1 MAQKKSLARQIWDA
15 RWLYL
20 LILPGVLYFVVWHYM
35 PMEGIL
41 LAFKKYNARLGFW
54 GSEWVGLKNFKRIF
68 ITPAA
73 IKAILNTLRVSLS
86 RLVIEFPAPIIL
98 ALLLNEVV
106 GKRFKK
112 VLQTVYTFPH
122 FLSWV
127 VVSIIVS
134 NFLSNAG
141 FFNSLLRELGFE
153 SVNFL
158 AGKALFRP
166 LIYFTS
172 IWKEVGWSSII
183 YMAAIANVDP
193 ALYEAAELD
202 GAGRLQQAW
211 HITVSGTEY
220 PSSMMWCFMSIVS
233 DDFGFMSPAANQDH
247 RARLI
252 EIYDT
257 LEGATYVPY
266 SYEYNFHSSELK
278 GRYSVDIRSKITEL
292 VVGDTDIAT
301 GWDAFLTEYE
311 KMVDPLVEELNTTY
325 CAN

>member
-1 MAQKKSLARQIWDA
+1 MRRLNGPKKSLARQIWDA

-41 LAFKKYNARLGFW
+41 LAFKKYNARLGIW

-73 IKAILNTLRVSLS
+73 IKAILNTLRISLS

-158 AGKALFRP
+158 ADKALFRP

-211 HITVSGTEY
+211 HITVSSIRDTIVLMFIMSVGG
-220 PSSMMWCFMSIVS
+220 MMNAGFDQIFNMSNDVVKEAGQII
-233 DDFGFMSPAANQDH
+233 D
-247 RARLI
+247 
-252 EIYDT
+252 
-257 LEGATYVPY
+257 TYVY
-266 SYEYNFHSSELK
+266 
-278 GRYSVDIRSKITEL
+278 DITFLSAPNYGFSTAVEVFKAVINLILMLLANKVSKK
-292 VVGDTDIAT
+292 AT
-301 GWDAFLTEYE
+301 GNALF
-311 KMVDPLVEELNTTY
+311 N
-325 CAN
+325 

>member
-1 MAQKKSLARQIWDA
+1 MRALNGPKKSLARQIWDA

-41 LAFKKYNARLGFW
+41 LAFKKYNARLGIW

-158 AGKALFRP
+158 ADKALFRP

-211 HITVSGTEY
+211 HITVSSIRDTIVLMFIMSVGG
-220 PSSMMWCFMSIVS
+220 MMNAGFDQIFNMSNDVVKEAGQII
-233 DDFGFMSPAANQDH
+233 D
-247 RARLI
+247 
-252 EIYDT
+252 
-257 LEGATYVPY
+257 TYVY
-266 SYEYNFHSSELK
+266 
-278 GRYSVDIRSKITEL
+278 DITFLSAPNYGFSTAVEVFKAVINLILMLLANKVSKK
-292 VVGDTDIAT
+292 AT
-301 GWDAFLTEYE
+301 GNALF
-311 KMVDPLVEELNTTY
+311 N
-325 CAN
+325 

>member
-1 MAQKKSLARQIWDA
+1 MRTLYGPKKSLARQIWDA

-41 LAFKKYNARLGFW
+41 LAFKKYNARLGIW

-127 VVSIIVS
+127 IVSIIVS

-158 AGKALFRP
+158 ADKALFRP

-211 HITVSGTEY
+211 HITVSSIRDTIVLMFIMSVGG
-220 PSSMMWCFMSIVS
+220 MMNAGFDQIFNMSNDVVKEAGQII
-233 DDFGFMSPAANQDH
+233 D
-247 RARLI
+247 
-252 EIYDT
+252 
-257 LEGATYVPY
+257 TYVY
-266 SYEYNFHSSELK
+266 
-278 GRYSVDIRSKITEL
+278 DITFLSAPNYGFSTAVEVFKAVINLILMLLANKVSKK
-292 VVGDTDIAT
+292 AT
-301 GWDAFLTEYE
+301 GNALF
-311 KMVDPLVEELNTTY
+311 N
-325 CAN
+325 

>member
-1 MAQKKSLARQIWDA
+1 MRTLNGPKKSLARQIWDA

-41 LAFKKYNARLGFW
+41 LAFKKYNARLGIW

-158 AGKALFRP
+158 ADKALFRP

-183 YMAAIANVDP
+183 YMAAISNVDP

-211 HITVSGTEY
+211 HITVSSIRDTIVLMFIMSVGG
-220 PSSMMWCFMSIVS
+220 MMNAGFDQIFNMSNDVVKEAGQII
-233 DDFGFMSPAANQDH
+233 D
-247 RARLI
+247 
-252 EIYDT
+252 
-257 LEGATYVPY
+257 TYVY
-266 SYEYNFHSSELK
+266 
-278 GRYSVDIRSKITEL
+278 DITFLSAPNYGFSTAVEVFKAVINLILMLLANKVSKK
-292 VVGDTDIAT
+292 AT
-301 GWDAFLTEYE
+301 GNALF
-311 KMVDPLVEELNTTY
+311 N
-325 CAN
+325 

>member
-1 MAQKKSLARQIWDA
+1 MRRLNGPQKSLARQIWDA

-41 LAFKKYNARLGFW
+41 LAFKKYNARLGIW

-158 AGKALFRP
+158 ADKALFRP

-211 HITVSGTEY
+211 HITVSSIRDTIVLMFIMSVGG
-220 PSSMMWCFMSIVS
+220 MMNAGFDQIFNMSNDVVKEAGQII
-233 DDFGFMSPAANQDH
+233 D
-247 RARLI
+247 
-252 EIYDT
+252 
-257 LEGATYVPY
+257 TYVY
-266 SYEYNFHSSELK
+266 
-278 GRYSVDIRSKITEL
+278 DITFLSAPNYGFSTAVEVFKAVINLILMLLANKVSKK
-292 VVGDTDIAT
+292 AT
-301 GWDAFLTEYE
+301 GNALF
-311 KMVDPLVEELNTTY
+311 N
-325 CAN
+325 

>member
-1 MAQKKSLARQIWDA
+1 MRRLNGQNKSLARRIWDA

-41 LAFKKYNARLGFW
+41 LAFKKYNARLGIW

-158 AGKALFRP
+158 ADKALFRP

-183 YMAAIANVDP
+183 YMAAISNVDP

-211 HITVSGTEY
+211 HITVSSIRDTIVLMFIMSVG
-220 PSSMMWCFMSIVS
+220 SMMNAGFDQIFNMSNDVVKEAGQII
-233 DDFGFMSPAANQDH
+233 D
-247 RARLI
+247 
-252 EIYDT
+252 
-257 LEGATYVPY
+257 TYVY
-266 SYEYNFHSSELK
+266 
-278 GRYSVDIRSKITEL
+278 DITFLSAPNYGFSTAVEVFKAVINLILMLLANKVSKK
-292 VVGDTDIAT
+292 AT
-301 GWDAFLTEYE
+301 GNALF
-311 KMVDPLVEELNTTY
+311 N
-325 CAN
+325 

>member
-1 MAQKKSLARQIWDA
+1 MRTLNGPKKSLARQIWDA

-41 LAFKKYNARLGFW
+41 LAFKKYNARLGIW
-54 GSEWVGLKNFKRIF
+54 GSEWVGLKNFQRIF

-73 IKAILNTLRVSLS
+73 IKAILNTVRVSLS

-158 AGKALFRP
+158 ADKALFRP

-211 HITVSGTEY
+211 HITVSSIRDTIVLMFIMSVG
-220 PSSMMWCFMSIVS
+220 SMMNAGFDQIFNMSNDVVKEAGQII
-233 DDFGFMSPAANQDH
+233 D
-247 RARLI
+247 
-252 EIYDT
+252 
-257 LEGATYVPY
+257 TYVY
-266 SYEYNFHSSELK
+266 
-278 GRYSVDIRSKITEL
+278 DITFLSAPNYGFSTAVEVFKAVINLILMLLANKVSKK
-292 VVGDTDIAT
+292 AT
-301 GWDAFLTEYE
+301 GNALF
-311 KMVDPLVEELNTTY
+311 N
-325 CAN
+325 

>member
-1 MAQKKSLARQIWDA
+1 MRTLNGPKKSLARQIWDA

-41 LAFKKYNARLGFW
+41 LAFKKYNARLGIW

-158 AGKALFRP
+158 ADKALFRP

-183 YMAAIANVDP
+183 YMAAISNVDP

-211 HITVSGTEY
+211 HITVSSIRDTIVLMFIMSVG
-220 PSSMMWCFMSIVS
+220 SMMNAGFDQIFNMSNDVVKEAGQII
-233 DDFGFMSPAANQDH
+233 DTY
-247 RARLI
+247 
-252 EIYDT
+252 IYDIT
-257 LEGATYVPY
+257 FLSAPDYGFSTAVEVFKAVI
-266 SYEYNFHSSELK
+266 NLILMLLANK
-278 GRYSVDIRSKITEL
+278 VSKK
-292 VVGDTDIAT
+292 AT
-301 GWDAFLTEYE
+301 GNALF
-311 KMVDPLVEELNTTY
+311 N
-325 CAN
+325 

>member
-1 MAQKKSLARQIWDA
+1 MRTLNGPKKSLARQIWDA

-41 LAFKKYNARLGFW
+41 LAFKKYNARLGIW

-86 RLVIEFPAPIIL
+86 RLIIEFPAPIIL

-158 AGKALFRP
+158 ADKALFRP

-211 HITVSGTEY
+211 HITVSSIRDTIVLMFIMSVG
-220 PSSMMWCFMSIVS
+220 SMMNAGFDQIFNMSNDVVKEAGQII
-233 DDFGFMSPAANQDH
+233 DTY
-247 RARLI
+247 
-252 EIYDT
+252 IYDIT
-257 LEGATYVPY
+257 FLSAPDYGFSTAVEVFKAVI
-266 SYEYNFHSSELK
+266 NLILMLLANK
-278 GRYSVDIRSKITEL
+278 VSKK
-292 VVGDTDIAT
+292 AT
-301 GWDAFLTEYE
+301 GNALF
-311 KMVDPLVEELNTTY
+311 N
-325 CAN
+325 

>member
-1 MAQKKSLARQIWDA
+1 MKNEKLNGPKKSLARQIWDA

-41 LAFKKYNARLGFW
+41 LAFKKYNARLGIW
-54 GSEWVGLKNFKRIF
+54 GSEWVGLKNFQRIF

-158 AGKALFRP
+158 ADKALFRP

-211 HITVSGTEY
+211 HITVSSIRDTIVLMFIMSVGG
-220 PSSMMWCFMSIVS
+220 MMNAGFDQIFNMSNDVVKEAGQII
-233 DDFGFMSPAANQDH
+233 D
-247 RARLI
+247 
-252 EIYDT
+252 
-257 LEGATYVPY
+257 TYVY
-266 SYEYNFHSSELK
+266 
-278 GRYSVDIRSKITEL
+278 DITFLSAPNYGFSTAVEVFKAVINLILMLLANKVSKK
-292 VVGDTDIAT
+292 AT
-301 GWDAFLTEYE
+301 GNALF
-311 KMVDPLVEELNTTY
+311 N
-325 CAN
+325 

>member
-1 MAQKKSLARQIWDA
+1 MRTLNGPKKSLARQIWDY

-41 LAFKKYNARLGFW
+41 LAFKKYNARLGIW

-158 AGKALFRP
+158 ADKALFRP

-211 HITVSGTEY
+211 HITVSSIRDTIVLMFIMSVG
-220 PSSMMWCFMSIVS
+220 SMMNAGFDQIFNMSNDVVKEAGQII
-233 DDFGFMSPAANQDH
+233 DTY
-247 RARLI
+247 
-252 EIYDT
+252 IYDIT
-257 LEGATYVPY
+257 FLSAPDYGFSTAVEVFKAVI
-266 SYEYNFHSSELK
+266 NLILMLLANK
-278 GRYSVDIRSKITEL
+278 VSKK
-292 VVGDTDIAT
+292 AT
-301 GWDAFLTEYE
+301 GNALF
-311 KMVDPLVEELNTTY
+311 N
-325 CAN
+325 

>member
-1 MAQKKSLARQIWDA
+1 MAPKKSLARQIWDA

-41 LAFKKYNARLGFW
+41 LAFKKYNARLGIW
-54 GSEWVGLKNFKRIF
+54 GSEWVGLNNFKRIF

-141 FFNSLLRELGFE
+141 FFNSLLRELGFT

-158 AGKALFRP
+158 ADKALFRP

-211 HITVSGTEY
+211 HITVSSIRDTIVL
-220 PSSMMWCFMSIVS
+220 MFIMSVGGKMNA
-233 DDFGFMSPAANQDH
+233 GFDQIFNMSNDVVKEAGQIID
-247 RARLI
+247 
-252 EIYDT
+252 
-257 LEGATYVPY
+257 TYVY
-266 SYEYNFHSSELK
+266 
-278 GRYSVDIRSKITEL
+278 DITFLSAPNYGFSTAVEVFKAVINLILMLLANKVSKK
-292 VVGDTDIAT
+292 AT
-301 GWDAFLTEYE
+301 GNALF
-311 KMVDPLVEELNTTY
+311 N
-325 CAN
+325 

>member
-1 MAQKKSLARQIWDA
+1 MRTLNGPKKSLARQIWDA

-41 LAFKKYNARLGFW
+41 LAFKKYNARLGIW

-158 AGKALFRP
+158 ADKALFRP

-211 HITVSGTEY
+211 HITVSSIRDTIVLMFIMSVGG
-220 PSSMMWCFMSIVS
+220 MMNAGFDQIFNMSNDVVKEAGQII
-233 DDFGFMSPAANQDH
+233 D
-247 RARLI
+247 
-252 EIYDT
+252 
-257 LEGATYVPY
+257 TYVY
-266 SYEYNFHSSELK
+266 
-278 GRYSVDIRSKITEL
+278 DITFLSAPNYGFSTAVEVFKAVINLILMLLANKVSKK
-292 VVGDTDIAT
+292 AT
-301 GWDAFLTEYE
+301 GNALF
-311 KMVDPLVEELNTTY
+311 N
-325 CAN
+325 

>member
-1 MAQKKSLARQIWDA
+1 MRTLNGPKKSLARQIWDA

-41 LAFKKYNARLGFW
+41 LAFKKYNARLGIW

-73 IKAILNTLRVSLS
+73 IKAILNTLRISLS

-158 AGKALFRP
+158 ADKALFRP

-211 HITVSGTEY
+211 HITVSSIRDTIVLMFIMSVGG
-220 PSSMMWCFMSIVS
+220 MMNAGFDQIFNMSNDVVKEAGQII
-233 DDFGFMSPAANQDH
+233 D
-247 RARLI
+247 
-252 EIYDT
+252 
-257 LEGATYVPY
+257 TYVY
-266 SYEYNFHSSELK
+266 
-278 GRYSVDIRSKITEL
+278 DITFLSAPNYGFSTAVEVFKAVINLILMLLANKVSKK
-292 VVGDTDIAT
+292 AT
-301 GWDAFLTEYE
+301 GNALF
-311 KMVDPLVEELNTTY
+311 N
-325 CAN
+325 

>member
-1 MAQKKSLARQIWDA
+1 MRTLNGPKKSLARQIWDA

-41 LAFKKYNARLGFW
+41 LAFKKYNARLGIW
-54 GSEWVGLKNFKRIF
+54 GSEWVGLNNFKRIF

-158 AGKALFRP
+158 ADKALFRP

-211 HITVSGTEY
+211 HITVSSIRDTIVLMFIMSVGG
-220 PSSMMWCFMSIVS
+220 MMNAGFDQIFNMSNDVVKEAGQII
-233 DDFGFMSPAANQDH
+233 D
-247 RARLI
+247 
-252 EIYDT
+252 
-257 LEGATYVPY
+257 TYVY
-266 SYEYNFHSSELK
+266 
-278 GRYSVDIRSKITEL
+278 DITFLSAPNYGFSTAVEVFKAVINLILMLLANKVSKK
-292 VVGDTDIAT
+292 AT
-301 GWDAFLTEYE
+301 GNALF
-311 KMVDPLVEELNTTY
+311 N
-325 CAN
+325 

>member
-1 MAQKKSLARQIWDA
+1 MRTLNGPKKSLARQIWDA

-41 LAFKKYNARLGFW
+41 LAFKKYNARLGIW

-158 AGKALFRP
+158 ADKALFRP

-211 HITVSGTEY
+211 HITVSSIRDTIVLMFIMSVG
-220 PSSMMWCFMSIVS
+220 SMMNAGFDQIFNMSNDVVKEAGQII
-233 DDFGFMSPAANQDH
+233 DTY
-247 RARLI
+247 
-252 EIYDT
+252 IYDIT
-257 LEGATYVPY
+257 FLSAPDYGFSTAVEVFKAVI
-266 SYEYNFHSSELK
+266 NLILMLLANK
-278 GRYSVDIRSKITEL
+278 VSKK
-292 VVGDTDIAT
+292 AT
-301 GWDAFLTEYE
+301 GNALF
-311 KMVDPLVEELNTTY
+311 N
-325 CAN
+325 

>member
-1 MAQKKSLARQIWDA
+1 MRTLNGPKKSLARQIWDA

-41 LAFKKYNARLGFW
+41 LAFKKYNARLGIW
-54 GSEWVGLKNFKRIF
+54 GSEWVGLKNFQRIF

-158 AGKALFRP
+158 ADKALFRP

-211 HITVSGTEY
+211 HITVSSIRDTIVLMFIMSVG
-220 PSSMMWCFMSIVS
+220 SMMNAGFDQIFNMSNDVVKEAGQII
-233 DDFGFMSPAANQDH
+233 D
-247 RARLI
+247 
-252 EIYDT
+252 
-257 LEGATYVPY
+257 TYVY
-266 SYEYNFHSSELK
+266 
-278 GRYSVDIRSKITEL
+278 DITFLSAPNYGFSTAVEVFKAVINLILMLLANKVSKK
-292 VVGDTDIAT
+292 AT
-301 GWDAFLTEYE
+301 GNALF
-311 KMVDPLVEELNTTY
+311 N
-325 CAN
+325 

>member
-1 MAQKKSLARQIWDA
+1 MRTLYGPKKSLARQIWDA

-41 LAFKKYNARLGFW
+41 LAFKKYNARLGIW

-158 AGKALFRP
+158 ADKALFRP

-211 HITVSGTEY
+211 HITVSSIRDTIVLMFIMSVGG
-220 PSSMMWCFMSIVS
+220 MMNAGFDQIFNMSNDVVKEAGQII
-233 DDFGFMSPAANQDH
+233 D
-247 RARLI
+247 
-252 EIYDT
+252 
-257 LEGATYVPY
+257 TYVY
-266 SYEYNFHSSELK
+266 
-278 GRYSVDIRSKITEL
+278 DITFLSAPNYGFSTAVEVFKAVINLILMLLANKVSKK
-292 VVGDTDIAT
+292 AT
-301 GWDAFLTEYE
+301 GNALF
-311 KMVDPLVEELNTTY
+311 N
-325 CAN
+325 

>member
-1 MAQKKSLARQIWDA
+1 MRTLNGPKKSLARQIWDA

-41 LAFKKYNARLGFW
+41 LAFKKYNARLGIW
-54 GSEWVGLKNFKRIF
+54 GSEWVGLKNFQRIF

-158 AGKALFRP
+158 ADKALFRP

-211 HITVSGTEY
+211 HITVSSIRDTIVLMFIMSVGG
-220 PSSMMWCFMSIVS
+220 MMNAGFDQIFNMSNDVVKEAGQII
-233 DDFGFMSPAANQDH
+233 D
-247 RARLI
+247 
-252 EIYDT
+252 
-257 LEGATYVPY
+257 TYVY
-266 SYEYNFHSSELK
+266 
-278 GRYSVDIRSKITEL
+278 DITFLSAPNYGFSTAVEVFKAVINLILMLLANKVSKK
-292 VVGDTDIAT
+292 AT
-301 GWDAFLTEYE
+301 GNALF
-311 KMVDPLVEELNTTY
+311 N
-325 CAN
+325 

>member
-1 MAQKKSLARQIWDA
+1 MRTLNGPKKSLARQIWDD

-41 LAFKKYNARLGFW
+41 LAFKKYNARLGIW

-158 AGKALFRP
+158 ADKALFRP

-211 HITVSGTEY
+211 HITVSSIRDTIVLMFIMSVG
-220 PSSMMWCFMSIVS
+220 SMMNAGFDQIFNMSNDVVKEAGQII
-233 DDFGFMSPAANQDH
+233 DTY
-247 RARLI
+247 
-252 EIYDT
+252 IYDIT
-257 LEGATYVPY
+257 FLSAPDYGFSTAVEVFKAVI
-266 SYEYNFHSSELK
+266 NLILMLLANK
-278 GRYSVDIRSKITEL
+278 VSKK
-292 VVGDTDIAT
+292 AT
-301 GWDAFLTEYE
+301 GNALF
-311 KMVDPLVEELNTTY
+311 N
-325 CAN
+325 

>member
-1 MAQKKSLARQIWDA
+1 MRRLNGQNKSLARRIWDA

-41 LAFKKYNARLGFW
+41 LAFKKYNARLGIW

-158 AGKALFRP
+158 ADKALFRP

-211 HITVSGTEY
+211 HITVSSIRDTIVLMFIMSVGG
-220 PSSMMWCFMSIVS
+220 MMNAGFDQIFNMSNDVVKEAGQII
-233 DDFGFMSPAANQDH
+233 D
-247 RARLI
+247 
-252 EIYDT
+252 
-257 LEGATYVPY
+257 TYVY
-266 SYEYNFHSSELK
+266 
-278 GRYSVDIRSKITEL
+278 DITFLSAPNYGFSTAVEVFKAVINLILMLLANKVSKK
-292 VVGDTDIAT
+292 AT
-301 GWDAFLTEYE
+301 GNALF
-311 KMVDPLVEELNTTY
+311 N
-325 CAN
+325 

>member
-1 MAQKKSLARQIWDA
+1 MRTLNGPKKSLARQIWDA

-41 LAFKKYNARLGFW
+41 LAFKKYNARLGIW

-158 AGKALFRP
+158 ADKALFRP

-183 YMAAIANVDP
+183 YMAAISNVDP

-211 HITVSGTEY
+211 HITVSSIRATIVLMFIMSVG
-220 PSSMMWCFMSIVS
+220 SMMNAGFDQIFNMSNDVVKEAGQII
-233 DDFGFMSPAANQDH
+233 D
-247 RARLI
+247 
-252 EIYDT
+252 
-257 LEGATYVPY
+257 TYVY
-266 SYEYNFHSSELK
+266 
-278 GRYSVDIRSKITEL
+278 DITFLSAPNYGFSTAVEVFKAVINLILMLLANKVSKK
-292 VVGDTDIAT
+292 AT
-301 GWDAFLTEYE
+301 GNALF
-311 KMVDPLVEELNTTY
+311 N
-325 CAN
+325 

>member
-1 MAQKKSLARQIWDA
+1 MRTLNGPKKSLARQIWDA

-41 LAFKKYNARLGFW
+41 LAFKKYNARLGIW
-54 GSEWVGLKNFKRIF
+54 GSEWVGLNNFKRIF

-153 SVNFL
+153 SMNFL
-158 AGKALFRP
+158 ADKALFRP

-211 HITVSGTEY
+211 HITVSSIRDTIVLMFIMSVG
-220 PSSMMWCFMSIVS
+220 SMMNAGFDQIFNMSNDVVKEAGQII
-233 DDFGFMSPAANQDH
+233 D
-247 RARLI
+247 
-252 EIYDT
+252 
-257 LEGATYVPY
+257 TYVY
-266 SYEYNFHSSELK
+266 
-278 GRYSVDIRSKITEL
+278 DITFLSAPNYGFSTAVEVFKAVINLILMLLANKVSKK
-292 VVGDTDIAT
+292 AT
-301 GWDAFLTEYE
+301 GNALF
-311 KMVDPLVEELNTTY
+311 N
-325 CAN
+325 

>member
-1 MAQKKSLARQIWDA
+1 
-15 RWLYL
+15 
-20 LILPGVLYFVVWHYM
+20 
-35 PMEGIL
+35 MEGIL
-41 LAFKKYNARLGFW
+41 LAFKKYNARLGIW

-98 ALLLNEVV
+98 ALLLNAVV

-134 NFLSNAG
+134 NFLPNAG

-158 AGKALFRP
+158 ADKALFRP

-193 ALYEAAELD
+193 ALFK
-202 GAGRLQQAW
+202 
-211 HITVSGTEY
+211 T
-220 PSSMMWCFMSIVS
+220 
-233 DDFGFMSPAANQDH
+233 
-247 RARLI
+247 
-252 EIYDT
+252 
-257 LEGATYVPY
+257 
-266 SYEYNFHSSELK
+266 
-278 GRYSVDIRSKITEL
+278 
-292 VVGDTDIAT
+292 
-301 GWDAFLTEYE
+301 
-311 KMVDPLVEELNTTY
+311 
-325 CAN
+325 

>member
-1 MAQKKSLARQIWDA
+1 MRTLNGPKKSLARQIWDA

-41 LAFKKYNARLGFW
+41 LAFKKYNARLGIW

-134 NFLSNAG
+134 NFLSNTG

-158 AGKALFRP
+158 ADKALFRP

-211 HITVSGTEY
+211 HITVSSIRDTIVLMFIMSVG
-220 PSSMMWCFMSIVS
+220 SMMNAGFDQIFNMSNDVVKEAGQII
-233 DDFGFMSPAANQDH
+233 D
-247 RARLI
+247 
-252 EIYDT
+252 
-257 LEGATYVPY
+257 TYVY
-266 SYEYNFHSSELK
+266 
-278 GRYSVDIRSKITEL
+278 DITFLSAPNYGFSTAVEVFKAVINLILMLLANKVSKK
-292 VVGDTDIAT
+292 AT
-301 GWDAFLTEYE
+301 GNALF
-311 KMVDPLVEELNTTY
+311 N
-325 CAN
+325 

>member
-1 MAQKKSLARQIWDA
+1 MRRLNGPKKSLARQIWDA

-41 LAFKKYNARLGFW
+41 LAFKKYNARLGIW

-158 AGKALFRP
+158 ADKALFRP

-211 HITVSGTEY
+211 HITVSSIRDTIVLMFIMSVG
-220 PSSMMWCFMSIVS
+220 SMMNAGFDQIFNMSNDVVKEAGQII
-233 DDFGFMSPAANQDH
+233 D
-247 RARLI
+247 
-252 EIYDT
+252 
-257 LEGATYVPY
+257 TYVY
-266 SYEYNFHSSELK
+266 
-278 GRYSVDIRSKITEL
+278 DITFLSAPNYGFSTAVEVFKAVINLILMLLANKVSKK
-292 VVGDTDIAT
+292 AT
-301 GWDAFLTEYE
+301 GNALF
-311 KMVDPLVEELNTTY
+311 N
-325 CAN
+325 

>member
-1 MAQKKSLARQIWDA
+1 MARKKSLARQIWDA

-41 LAFKKYNARLGFW
+41 LAFKKYNARLGIW
-54 GSEWVGLKNFKRIF
+54 GSEWVGLKNFQRIF

-158 AGKALFRP
+158 ADKALFRP

-211 HITVSGTEY
+211 HITVSSIRDTIVLMFIMSVGG
-220 PSSMMWCFMSIVS
+220 MMNAGFDQIFNMSNDVVKEAGQII
-233 DDFGFMSPAANQDH
+233 D
-247 RARLI
+247 
-252 EIYDT
+252 
-257 LEGATYVPY
+257 TYVY
-266 SYEYNFHSSELK
+266 
-278 GRYSVDIRSKITEL
+278 DITFLSAPNYGFSTAVEVFKAVINLILMLLANKVSKK
-292 VVGDTDIAT
+292 AT
-301 GWDAFLTEYE
+301 GNALF
-311 KMVDPLVEELNTTY
+311 N
-325 CAN
+325 

>member
-1 MAQKKSLARQIWDA
+1 MRTLNGPKKSLARQIWDA

-41 LAFKKYNARLGFW
+41 LAFKKYNARLGIW
-54 GSEWVGLKNFKRIF
+54 GSEWVGLKNFQRIF

-158 AGKALFRP
+158 ADKALFRP

-211 HITVSGTEY
+211 HITVSSIRDTIVLMFIMSVG
-220 PSSMMWCFMSIVS
+220 SMMNARFDQIFNMSNDVVKEAGQII
-233 DDFGFMSPAANQDH
+233 D
-247 RARLI
+247 
-252 EIYDT
+252 
-257 LEGATYVPY
+257 TYVY
-266 SYEYNFHSSELK
+266 
-278 GRYSVDIRSKITEL
+278 DITFLSAPNYGFSTAVEVFKAVINLILMLLANKVSKK
-292 VVGDTDIAT
+292 AT
-301 GWDAFLTEYE
+301 GNALF
-311 KMVDPLVEELNTTY
+311 N
-325 CAN
+325 

>member
-1 MAQKKSLARQIWDA
+1 MRRLNGPKKSLARQIWDA

-41 LAFKKYNARLGFW
+41 LAFKKYNARLGIW

-158 AGKALFRP
+158 ADKALFRP

-211 HITVSGTEY
+211 HITVSSIRDTIVLMFIMSVG
-220 PSSMMWCFMSIVS
+220 SMMNAGFDQIFNMSNDVVKEAGQII
-233 DDFGFMSPAANQDH
+233 DTY
-247 RARLI
+247 
-252 EIYDT
+252 IYDIT
-257 LEGATYVPY
+257 FLSAPDYGFSTAVEVFKAVI
-266 SYEYNFHSSELK
+266 NLILMLLANK
-278 GRYSVDIRSKITEL
+278 VSKK
-292 VVGDTDIAT
+292 AT
-301 GWDAFLTEYE
+301 GNALF
-311 KMVDPLVEELNTTY
+311 N
-325 CAN
+325 

>member
-1 MAQKKSLARQIWDA
+1 MRRLNGPQKSLARQIWDA

-41 LAFKKYNARLGFW
+41 LAFKKYNARLGIW

-158 AGKALFRP
+158 ADKALFRP

-211 HITVSGTEY
+211 HITVSSIRDTIVLMFIMSVG
-220 PSSMMWCFMSIVS
+220 SMMNAGFDQIFNMSNAVVKEAGQII
-233 DDFGFMSPAANQDH
+233 DTY
-247 RARLI
+247 
-252 EIYDT
+252 IYDIT
-257 LEGATYVPY
+257 FLSAPDYGFSTAVEVFKAVI
-266 SYEYNFHSSELK
+266 NLILMLLANK
-278 GRYSVDIRSKITEL
+278 VSKK
-292 VVGDTDIAT
+292 AT
-301 GWDAFLTEYE
+301 GNALF
-311 KMVDPLVEELNTTY
+311 N
-325 CAN
+325 

>member
-1 MAQKKSLARQIWDA
+1 MRTLNGPKKSLARQIWDA

-41 LAFKKYNARLGFW
+41 LAFKKYNARLGIW

-158 AGKALFRP
+158 ADKALFRP

-211 HITVSGTEY
+211 HITVSSIRDTIVLMFIMSVGG
-220 PSSMMWCFMSIVS
+220 MMNAGFDQIFNMSNDVVKEAGQII
-233 DDFGFMSPAANQDH
+233 D
-247 RARLI
+247 
-252 EIYDT
+252 
-257 LEGATYVPY
+257 TYVY
-266 SYEYNFHSSELK
+266 
-278 GRYSVDIRSKITEL
+278 DITFLSAPDYGFSTAVEVFKAVINLILMLLANKVSKK
-292 VVGDTDIAT
+292 AT
-301 GWDAFLTEYE
+301 GNALF
-311 KMVDPLVEELNTTY
+311 N
-325 CAN
+325 

>member
-1 MAQKKSLARQIWDA
+1 MRTLNGPKKSLARQIWDA

-41 LAFKKYNARLGFW
+41 LAFKKYNARLGIW

-158 AGKALFRP
+158 ADKALFRP

-183 YMAAIANVDP
+183 YMAAISNVDP

-211 HITVSGTEY
+211 HITVSSIRDTIVLMFIMSVG
-220 PSSMMWCFMSIVS
+220 SMMNAGFDQIFNMSNDVVKEAGQII
-233 DDFGFMSPAANQDH
+233 D
-247 RARLI
+247 
-252 EIYDT
+252 
-257 LEGATYVPY
+257 TYVY
-266 SYEYNFHSSELK
+266 
-278 GRYSVDIRSKITEL
+278 DITFLSAPNYGFSTAVEVFKAVINLILMLLANKVSKK
-292 VVGDTDIAT
+292 AT
-301 GWDAFLTEYE
+301 GNALF
-311 KMVDPLVEELNTTY
+311 N
-325 CAN
+325 

>member
-1 MAQKKSLARQIWDA
+1 MRTLNGPKKSLARQIWDA

-41 LAFKKYNARLGFW
+41 LAFKKYNARLGIW
-54 GSEWVGLKNFKRIF
+54 GSEWVGLNNFKRIF

-158 AGKALFRP
+158 ADKALFRP

-211 HITVSGTEY
+211 HITVSSIRDTIVLMFIMSVG
-220 PSSMMWCFMSIVS
+220 SMMNAGFDQIFNMSNDVVKEAGQII
-233 DDFGFMSPAANQDH
+233 D
-247 RARLI
+247 
-252 EIYDT
+252 
-257 LEGATYVPY
+257 TYVY
-266 SYEYNFHSSELK
+266 
-278 GRYSVDIRSKITEL
+278 DITFLSAPNYGFSTAVEVFKAVINLILMLLANKVSKK
-292 VVGDTDIAT
+292 AT
-301 GWDAFLTEYE
+301 GNALF
-311 KMVDPLVEELNTTY
+311 N
-325 CAN
+325 